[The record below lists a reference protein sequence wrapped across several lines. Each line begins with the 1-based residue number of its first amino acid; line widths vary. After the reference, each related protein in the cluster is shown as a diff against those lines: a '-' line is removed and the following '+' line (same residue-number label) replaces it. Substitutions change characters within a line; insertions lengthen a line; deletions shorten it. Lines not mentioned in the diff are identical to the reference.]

1 MESHGK
7 SSDYCIAT
15 EAIDA
20 WNKRNSAKP
29 LSFQKQ
35 PNLASKDIASKIFIA
50 PKELSNN
57 RKLLKVWNL
66 KLSNLFIHEGLFL
79 LLLLQLLSLF
89 LLQQFA
95 AQPFSSQTELE
106 SYRSVSGSISVF
118 FSLTVWH
125 HSSKILPNLGNCLT
139 SLKWLSKI
147 QKHRGTVVWKLL
159 KMSHLNI
166 GFFLQFLSY

>member
-1 MESHGK
+1 MGSQVTTA
-7 SSDYCIAT
+7 ST

-66 KLSNLFIHEGLFL
+66 KLSNLFSHEKEGLFL
-79 LLLLQLLSLF
+79 LLLLQLF
-89 LLQQFA
+89 LLQQFD

-118 FSLTVWH
+118 SPWQFDTIQAKNCQTWPGNWLT
-125 HSSKILPNLGNCLT
+125 L
-139 SLKWLSKI
+139 LKWLSKI
-147 QKHRGTVVWKLL
+147 QKLAWA
-159 KMSHLNI
+159 
-166 GFFLQFLSY
+166 

>member
-1 MESHGK
+1 MIEYSHKCKLCNSFLNISKDFWKLIFQHNFICKFYSLIAIVPLEIRGKVIALVAINDMESHGK

-66 KLSNLFIHEGLFL
+66 KLSNLFSHEKEGLFL
-79 LLLLQLLSLF
+79 LLLLQLFYCNSLMHSLF
-89 LLQQFA
+89 LL
-95 AQPFSSQTELE
+95 
-106 SYRSVSGSISVF
+106 
-118 FSLTVWH
+118 
-125 HSSKILPNLGNCLT
+125 K
-139 SLKWLSKI
+139 LS
-147 QKHRGTVVWKLL
+147 
-159 KMSHLNI
+159 
-166 GFFLQFLSY
+166 

>member
-1 MESHGK
+1 MIEYSHKCKLCNSFLNISKDFWKLIFQHNFICKFYSLIAIVPLEIRGKVIALVAINDMESHGK

-66 KLSNLFIHEGLFL
+66 KLSNLLIHEKEGLFL
-79 LLLLQLLSLF
+79 LLLLQLFYCNSLMHSLF
-89 LLQQFA
+89 LL
-95 AQPFSSQTELE
+95 
-106 SYRSVSGSISVF
+106 
-118 FSLTVWH
+118 
-125 HSSKILPNLGNCLT
+125 K
-139 SLKWLSKI
+139 LS
-147 QKHRGTVVWKLL
+147 
-159 KMSHLNI
+159 
-166 GFFLQFLSY
+166 

>member
-1 MESHGK
+1 MLNETFPVIFKHREILYWWRNEWHAFNPFKNHISTILYANSSLWWQLPLGAPPGKMNYYYALVAAITDMESHGK
-7 SSDYCIAT
+7 SSDSTASS

-66 KLSNLFIHEGLFL
+66 KLSNLFIHEKEGLFL
-79 LLLLQLLSLF
+79 LLLLQLF
-89 LLQQFA
+89 LLQQFD
-95 AQPFSSQTELE
+95 AQPFS
-106 SYRSVSGSISVF
+106 F
-118 FSLTVWH
+118 
-125 HSSKILPNLGNCLT
+125 K
-139 SLKWLSKI
+139 LS
-147 QKHRGTVVWKLL
+147 
-159 KMSHLNI
+159 
-166 GFFLQFLSY
+166 